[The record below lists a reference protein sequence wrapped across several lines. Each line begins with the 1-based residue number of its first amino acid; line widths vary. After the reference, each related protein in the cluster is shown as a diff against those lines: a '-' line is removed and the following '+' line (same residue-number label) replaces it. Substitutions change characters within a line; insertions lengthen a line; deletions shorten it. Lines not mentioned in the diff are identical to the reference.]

1 MGGAV
6 GEAVDAAFRLGKDRG
21 TTMADDCKAVGG
33 GDREEEEEEEGEVT
47 VSKLEAT
54 AWYIL

>member
-6 GEAVDAAFRLGKDRG
+6 GEAVDAAFWLGKDTG
-21 TTMADDCKAVGG
+21 TTMADDCMAVDG
-33 GDREEEEEEEGEVT
+33 GDGEEEEEEVT
-47 VSKLEAT
+47 VFKLELT

>member
-33 GDREEEEEEEGEVT
+33 GDGEEEEEEGEVT